1 MHCLLASFTMLP
13 ILCFVF
19 REVSLKFVTRQPR
32 GLAAILFLLLAATS
46 AFSQAPNE
54 KLTEKQ
60 KQLAEWI
67 KANYTKYEYSVPV
80 RDGVHLFTSVY
91 VPKDASPTNT
101 YPIMFDRTPYSVSPY
116 GVSNYKN
123 AIGPSEQM
131 ARAKYI
137 FAYQDVRGAFMSEG
151 QYVNMRPHIEG
162 KTGKQ
167 IDEASDTYDA
177 IDWLIKN
184 IPNNNGKVGMWGISY
199 PGFYTAA
206 GMIDAHP
213 ALKAVSP
220 QAPIADWFI
229 GDDFH
234 HHGALYL
241 PHFFNFIAT
250 FGQARPEPTSK
261 RGQRF
266 EHGTRDG
273 YNFFLANE
281 PLTLLNE
288 KHLHHK
294 VAFWDEVTQHPNY
307 DQFWQARNLRQHLK
321 NIKPA
326 VMTVGGWFDAENLF
340 GALKVYE
347 NTEKQSPQA
356 TNTIVMGPWCHGC
369 WARQE
374 GDHLGN
380 VWFDSNTSE
389 FYRESIELPFF
400 EHYLKAKGD
409 PQLPEAYMFET
420 GTNQWRKYE
429 SWPPKQ
435 AQKTTLYFGAN
446 GKLTFDS
453 PVGTD
458 GFDEY
463 VSDPAKPV
471 PFITDTAIGMTREYM
486 TDDQRQAGRRTD
498 VLVYQTDPLD
508 QDVTLAGP
516 VAPNLVVST
525 SGTDSDFVVKLIDV
539 YPDDTPDHD
548 PDPETPNVR
557 DVHLSGY
564 QQIVRGEPMRA
575 RFRNSY
581 EKPEPMEPNKA
592 TKVEWVMPDV
602 NHTFRR
608 GHRIMVQVQSS
619 WFPLVDINPQKFVP
633 NIYEAKAADFQKAT
647 QRVFHGKGNGSSI
660 NVWLLKK

>member
-1 MHCLLASFTMLP
+1 MLP
-13 ILCFVF
+13 ISARLS
-19 REVSLKFVTRQPR
+19 EAYLSSARQSR
-32 GLAAILFLLLAATS
+32 AIAAILFILVVVTS
-46 AFSQAPNE
+46 AFSQAND

-60 KQLAEWI
+60 KELAEWI
-67 KANYTKYEYSVPV
+67 KANYTKFEYRVPV
-80 RDGVHLFTSVY
+80 RDGVRLFTSVY
-91 VPKDASPTNT
+91 IPKDASPTNT
-101 YPIMFDRTPYSVSPY
+101 YPIMYDRTPYSVAPY
-116 GVSNYKN
+116 GVANYKN
-123 AIGPSEQM
+123 ALGPSEQM
-131 ARAKYI
+131 ARSKYI

-167 IDEASDTYDA
+167 TDEASDTYDS

-250 FGQARPEPTSK
+250 FGQARPEPTIK
-261 RGQRF
+261 RGARF
-266 EHGTRDG
+266 EHGTPDG

-288 KHLHHK
+288 KYLHHK
-294 VAFWDEVTQHPNY
+294 VAFWDELTQHPNY
-307 DQFWQARNLRQHLK
+307 DEFWQARNLRPHLK

-369 WARQE
+369 WSRQE

-380 VWFDSNTSE
+380 VWFDAATSE
-389 FYRESIELPFF
+389 FYRENIELPFF
-400 EHYLKAKGD
+400 EHYLKGKGD

-429 SWPPKQ
+429 SWPPKG
-435 AQKTTLYFGAN
+435 AQKTALYLGAN
-446 GKLTFDS
+446 GKLTFDAPS
-453 PVGTD
+453 GPD

-471 PFITDTAIGMTREYM
+471 PFSTDTNVGMTREYM

-498 VLVYQTDPLD
+498 VLVYQTDPLE

-525 SGTDSDFVVKLIDV
+525 SGTDSDYVVKLVDV

-548 PDPETPNVR
+548 PDPEKPSVR
-557 DVHLSGY
+557 DVHLGGY

-581 EKPEPMEPNKA
+581 EKPEAMEPNKV

-608 GHRIMVQVQSS
+608 GHRIIVQVQST

-633 NIYEAKAADFQKAT
+633 NIYDAKAADFQKAT
-647 QRVFHGKGNGSSI
+647 ERVYHGKANASQI
-660 NVWLLKK
+660 TVWMLKK